1 MIILSTQNPKI
12 SVYHL
17 GSILL
22 RIMLKNA
29 NNELGIY
36 DYYELLN
43 EQQPTTM
50 SRFLLVLDWLYMNG
64 KLNSDREKGILLCS

>member
-1 MIILSTQNPKI
+1 MILLSTKSPKE

-17 GSILL
+17 GGMLL
-22 RIMLKNA
+22 RLMMN
-29 NNELGIY
+29 NYGNELGVY

-43 EQQPTTM
+43 DKQPITM

-64 KLNSDREKGILLCS
+64 KIETDSNKGLLLCS